1 MRSLGV
7 KMIEIIKNMD
17 TKEKYIA
24 PALTVVSFKV
34 ERGFANSLTNDIEM
48 NNFRLFQE
56 LELETANR
64 DYNAN
69 SQQNWVEP
77 TGGSGEGN
85 GDLFD
90 RW

>member
-1 MRSLGV
+1 M
-7 KMIEIIKNMD
+7 NMD

-24 PALTVVSFKV
+24 PALTVVTFKV
-34 ERGFANSLTNDIEM
+34 ERGFALSTPNQFEM
-48 NNFRLFQE
+48 NNFVLFQE
-56 LELETANR
+56 LEQEIANR

-85 GDLFD
+85 GDFFD